1 MPTFVREIAME
12 PGDERRLA
20 VRPEH
25 RTYVSDLFDQGRI
38 RMSGPLAD
46 DTGAVIVYVAPDLAE
61 ATALVEADPYVR
73 AGVVREVSLREWNV
87 VVPADA

>member
-25 RTYVSDLFDQGRI
+25 RDYVHDLFARGQI

-46 DTGAVIVYVAPDLAE
+46 ETGAVLVYAAE
-61 ATALVEADPYVR
+61 NLDAARALVDADPYVR

-87 VVPADA
+87 IVPAAD

>member
-1 MPTFVREIAME
+1 MPTFIREIAME

-25 RTYVSDLFDQGRI
+25 REYVHALFERGLI

-46 DTGAVIVYVAPDLAE
+46 ETGAVLVYAAADE
-61 ATALVEADPYVR
+61 AAARELVERDPYTR
-73 AGVVREVSLREWNV
+73 EGAVREVSLREWNV
-87 VVPADA
+87 VVPVA

>member
-12 PGDERRLA
+12 PGDEQRLA

-25 RTYVSDLFDQGRI
+25 REYVHELFASGQI

-46 DTGAVIVYVAPDLAE
+46 ETGAVLVYAADDLE
-61 ATALVEADPYVR
+61 AARALIDADPYVR
-73 AGVVREVSLREWNV
+73 EGVVTEVSLREWNV
-87 VVPADA
+87 VVPAAD

>member
-12 PGDERRLA
+12 PGDEQRLA

-25 RTYVSDLFDQGRI
+25 REYVRDLFANGQI

-46 DTGAVIVYVAPDLAE
+46 DTGAVLVYAAPDLDA
-61 ATALVEADPYVR
+61 ARALVAADPYVR
-73 AGVVREVSLREWNV
+73 EGVVREISLREWNV
-87 VVPADA
+87 VVPAAD